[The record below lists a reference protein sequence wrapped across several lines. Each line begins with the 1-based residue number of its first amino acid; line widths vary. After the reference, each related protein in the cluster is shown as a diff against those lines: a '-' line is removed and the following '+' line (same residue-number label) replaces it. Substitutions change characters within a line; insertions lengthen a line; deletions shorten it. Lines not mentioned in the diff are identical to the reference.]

1 MPAHPLSAAAVRDD
15 NDRYQISAAVPFWIA
30 ANLDWIATD
39 AGTTRSEVIRQ
50 AVRHF
55 MVEYLGALGR
65 IPTDS
70 AGEVRL
76 DITGPDPF
84 IPADRFLAQV
94 ESLLGGR
101 RGLIA
106 VPDDPD

>member
-1 MPAHPLSAAAVRDD
+1 MPDHPLSAAAVRDD
-15 NDRYQISAAVPFWIA
+15 ADRYPISAAVPCWVV
-30 ANLDWIATD
+30 ANLDWIAAD

-50 AVRHF
+50 ALRHF
-55 MVEYLGALGR
+55 MVEYLEPLGR

-70 AGEVRL
+70 AGDVRL
-76 DITGPDPF
+76 DLMGPDPF

-106 VPDDPD
+106 VPDVPD